1 MQRALQAVKRLAKPR
16 LCPNTS
22 FLRWLPELLL
32 GAAPALSVCAHA
44 QMTATCSSF
53 AGATAFT
60 RSTGSQPQTASEQS
74 TSQVNVPHKLSF
86 SVQAPA
92 FVSCEGVQL

>member
-16 LCPNTS
+16 PCPNTS
-22 FLRWLPELLL
+22 FLRRLPELLL

-53 AGATAFT
+53 AGAPASTC
-60 RSTGSQPQTASEQS
+60 STGSQPQTASEQS
-74 TSQVNVPHKLSF
+74 TSQVDFLHKLSF
-86 SVQAPA
+86 SVEAPA
-92 FVSCEGVQL
+92 FISCEGAQL

>member
-16 LCPNTS
+16 ACPNTS
-22 FLRWLPELLL
+22 FLRRLPELLL
-32 GAAPALSVCAHA
+32 CAAPALSACAHA

-60 RSTGSQPQTASEQS
+60 RSTGSQPQTALEQS